1 MFWPEGVVRNLWS
14 NNTGESK
21 IVSAYTMPVLKN
33 EFALGHGIDFIE
45 RAAYEKGYAAGEGAG
60 LEMGEQK
67 AKVLLDRLEALI
79 SELATL
85 KDTVIRQAEPQ
96 MIELSVSI
104 AKKILMRELKI
115 QPEDIVA
122 MTREA
127 LMKIERSGQITVKI
141 NPTLHDL
148 FVKLKPQLLSVHPE
162 IVFDVDPSVSSLGS
176 VVMGSFED
184 VVTDLDEQI
193 KNLIKDMGDC
203 CATH

>member
-1 MFWPEGVVRNLWS
+1 LLSS
-14 NNTGESK
+14 NVGDKN
-21 IVSAYTMPVLKN
+21 IVSTYAMPVLKN
-33 EFALGHGIDFIE
+33 EFTLGQGVDFIE

-67 AKVLLDRLEALI
+67 AKVLLDKLEVLI

-85 KDTVIRQAEPQ
+85 KDTIIRQAEPQ

-104 AKKILMRELKI
+104 AEKILMRELKM

-127 LMKIERSGQITVKI
+127 LMKIERSGQITIKI
-141 NPTLHDL
+141 NPSLQDL
-148 FVKLKPQLLSVHPE
+148 FMKLKPQLLSVHPDV
-162 IVFDVDPSVSSLGS
+162 VFDVDPSTSTLGS
-176 VVMGSFED
+176 VVMGSLED

-203 CATH
+203 CAAR